1 MEMTHNL
8 KYGEYWVGVDGG
20 GTKCRAEL
28 FNEFGESLGQGVGG
42 PANIARHG
50 QLALSSILTAVKDAV
65 TDAGLKFS
73 DISSELVVSAGLAG
87 AYLES
92 STALL
97 EQWQHPFAELVF
109 SSDLHTALLG
119 AHGGEDGVVMIT
131 GTGSC
136 AAGLQNGKVTQYGG
150 YGFQLGDQASGA
162 WLGQMAA
169 RQALL
174 VADKLGHD
182 SLLWQE
188 VSQFYNCSTP
198 SGLVERLNNALPG
211 EFARFAPRL
220 FELAKDDAAAA
231 AIVKEGA
238 GYLNELANRA
248 LINSNMNLVFSGG
261 LATVWRPYL
270 AESVAARIKP
280 ALHGPEW
287 GAVYLAQ
294 QQLTSVDTSV

>member
-1 MEMTHNL
+1 MTQNPN
-8 KYGEYWVGVDGG
+8 YGEYWVGVDGG

-28 FNEFGESLGQGVGG
+28 FNELGESLGQGVGG

-50 QLALSSILTAVKDAV
+50 QLALSSILTAVKQAV
-65 TDAGLKFS
+65 ADAGLQFNY
-73 DISSELVVSAGLAG
+73 ISSELVVSAGLAG
-87 AYLES
+87 AYLDS
-92 STALL
+92 SNALL
-97 EQWQHPFAELVF
+97 NQWQHPFAELVF

-136 AAGLQNGKVTQYGG
+136 AAVLQNSKVTQYGG

-174 VADKLGHD
+174 VADKLGQD

-188 VSQFYNCSTP
+188 VSRFYNCSTS
-198 SGLVERLNNALPG
+198 SGLVERLNSALPG

-220 FELAKDDAAAA
+220 FELAKHDPASA
-231 AIVKEGA
+231 AIIEEGA
-238 GYLNELANRA
+238 EYLNELAKRA
-248 LINSNMNLVFSGG
+248 LWDSSMNLVFSGG
-261 LATVWRPYL
+261 LAAAWRPYL
-270 AESVAARIKP
+270 TESVAARVKP

-294 QQLTSVDTSV
+294 QQLTAVDSGV

>member
-1 MEMTHNL
+1 MTQNPN
-8 KYGEYWVGVDGG
+8 YGEYWVGVDGG

-28 FNEFGESLGQGVGG
+28 FNELGESLGQGVGG

-50 QLALSSILTAVKDAV
+50 QLALSSILTAVKQAV
-65 TDAGLKFS
+65 ADAGLQFNY
-73 DISSELVVSAGLAG
+73 ISSELVVSAGLAG
-87 AYLES
+87 AYLDS
-92 STALL
+92 SNALL
-97 EQWQHPFAELVF
+97 NQWQHPFAELVF

-136 AAGLQNGKVTQYGG
+136 AAVLQNGKVSQYGG

-174 VADKLGHD
+174 VADKLGQD

-188 VSQFYNCSTP
+188 VSRFYNCSTS
-198 SGLVERLNNALPG
+198 SGLVERLNSALPV

-220 FELAKDDAAAA
+220 FELAKHDPASA
-231 AIVKEGA
+231 AIIEEGA
-238 GYLNELANRA
+238 EYLNELAKRA
-248 LINSNMNLVFSGG
+248 LWDSSMNLVFSGG
-261 LATVWRPYL
+261 LAAAWRPYL
-270 AESVAARIKP
+270 TESVAARVKP

-294 QQLTSVDTSV
+294 QQLTAVDSGV

>member
-1 MEMTHNL
+1 MTQNPN
-8 KYGEYWVGVDGG
+8 YGEYWVGVDGG

-28 FNEFGESLGQGVGG
+28 FNELGESLGQGVGG

-50 QLALSSILTAVKDAV
+50 QLALSSILTAVKQAV
-65 TDAGLKFS
+65 ADAGLQFNY
-73 DISSELVVSAGLAG
+73 ISSELVVSAGLAG
-87 AYLES
+87 AYLDS
-92 STALL
+92 SNALL
-97 EQWQHPFAELVF
+97 NQWQHPFAELVF

-136 AAGLQNGKVTQYGG
+136 AAVLQNGKVSQYGG

-174 VADKLGHD
+174 VADKLGQD

-188 VSQFYNCSTP
+188 VSRFYNCSTS
-198 SGLVERLNNALPG
+198 SGLVERLNSALPG

-220 FELAKDDAAAA
+220 FELAKHDPASA
-231 AIVKEGA
+231 AIIEEGA
-238 GYLNELANRA
+238 EYLNELAKRA
-248 LINSNMNLVFSGG
+248 LWDSSMNLVFSGG
-261 LATVWRPYL
+261 LAAAWRPYL
-270 AESVAARIKP
+270 TESVAARVKP

-294 QQLTSVDTSV
+294 QQLTSVDSGV

>member
-1 MEMTHNL
+1 MTQNPN
-8 KYGEYWVGVDGG
+8 YGEYWVGVDGG

-28 FNEFGESLGQGVGG
+28 FNELGESLGQGVGG

-50 QLALSSILTAVKDAV
+50 QLALSSILTAVKQAV
-65 TDAGLKFS
+65 ADAGLQFN

-87 AYLES
+87 SYLDS
-92 STALL
+92 SNALL
-97 EQWQHPFAELVF
+97 NQWQHPFAELVF

-136 AAGLQNGKVTQYGG
+136 AAVLQNGKVSQYGG

-174 VADKLGHD
+174 VADKLGQD

-188 VSQFYNCSTP
+188 VSRFYNCSTS
-198 SGLVERLNNALPG
+198 SGLVERLNSALPG

-220 FELAKDDAAAA
+220 FELAKHDPASA
-231 AIVKEGA
+231 AIIEEGA
-238 GYLNELANRA
+238 EYLNELAKRA
-248 LINSNMNLVFSGG
+248 LWDSSMNLVFSGG
-261 LATVWRPYL
+261 LAAAWRPYL
-270 AESVAARIKP
+270 TESVAARVKP

-294 QQLTSVDTSV
+294 QQLTAVDSGV

>member
-1 MEMTHNL
+1 MEMTQNL

-28 FNEFGESLGQGVGG
+28 FNELGESLGQGVGG

-50 QLALSSILTAVKDAV
+50 QLALSSILTAVKQAV
-65 TDAGLKFS
+65 ADAGLQFNY
-73 DISSELVVSAGLAG
+73 ISSELVVSAGLAG
-87 AYLES
+87 AYLDS
-92 STALL
+92 SNALL
-97 EQWQHPFAELVF
+97 NQWQHPFAELVF

-136 AAGLQNGKVTQYGG
+136 AAVLQNGKVSQYGG

-174 VADKLGHD
+174 VADKLGQD

-188 VSQFYNCSTP
+188 VSRFYNCSTS
-198 SGLVERLNNALPG
+198 SGLVERLNSALPG

-220 FELAKDDAAAA
+220 FELAKHDPASA
-231 AIVKEGA
+231 AIIEEGA
-238 GYLNELANRA
+238 EYLNELAKRA
-248 LINSNMNLVFSGG
+248 LWDSSMNLVFSGG
-261 LATVWRPYL
+261 LAAAWRPYL
-270 AESVAARIKP
+270 TESVAARVKP

-294 QQLTSVDTSV
+294 QQLTAVDSGV

>member
-1 MEMTHNL
+1 MEMTQNL

-136 AAGLQNGKVTQYGG
+136 AAVLP
-150 YGFQLGDQASGA
+150 LSRAC
-162 WLGQMAA
+162 
-169 RQALL
+169 
-174 VADKLGHD
+174 
-182 SLLWQE
+182 SL
-188 VSQFYNCSTP
+188 
-198 SGLVERLNNALPG
+198 A
-211 EFARFAPRL
+211 
-220 FELAKDDAAAA
+220 
-231 AIVKEGA
+231 
-238 GYLNELANRA
+238 
-248 LINSNMNLVFSGG
+248 
-261 LATVWRPYL
+261 
-270 AESVAARIKP
+270 
-280 ALHGPEW
+280 
-287 GAVYLAQ
+287 
-294 QQLTSVDTSV
+294 

>member
-1 MEMTHNL
+1 MTQNPN
-8 KYGEYWVGVDGG
+8 YGEYWVGVDGG

-28 FNEFGESLGQGVGG
+28 FNELGESLGQGVGG

-50 QLALSSILTAVKDAV
+50 QLALSSILTAVKQAV
-65 TDAGLKFS
+65 ADAGLQFNY
-73 DISSELVVSAGLAG
+73 ISSELVVSAGLAG
-87 AYLES
+87 AYLDS
-92 STALL
+92 SNALL
-97 EQWQHPFAELVF
+97 NQWQHPFAELVF

-136 AAGLQNGKVTQYGG
+136 AAVLQNGKVSQYGG
-150 YGFQLGDQASGA
+150 YGVQLGDQASGA

-174 VADKLGHD
+174 VADKLGQD

-188 VSQFYNCSTP
+188 VSRFYNCSTS
-198 SGLVERLNNALPG
+198 SGLVERLNSALPG

-220 FELAKDDAAAA
+220 FELAKHDPASA
-231 AIVKEGA
+231 AIIEEGA
-238 GYLNELANRA
+238 EYLNELAKRA
-248 LINSNMNLVFSGG
+248 LWDSSMNLVFSGG
-261 LATVWRPYL
+261 LAAAWRPYL
-270 AESVAARIKP
+270 TESVAARVKP

-294 QQLTSVDTSV
+294 QQLTAVDSGV

>member
-1 MEMTHNL
+1 MTQNPN
-8 KYGEYWVGVDGG
+8 YGEYWVGVDGG

-28 FNEFGESLGQGVGG
+28 FNELGESLGQGVGG

-50 QLALSSILTAVKDAV
+50 QLALSSILTAVKQAV
-65 TDAGLKFS
+65 ADAGLQFNY
-73 DISSELVVSAGLAG
+73 ISSELVVSAGLAG
-87 AYLES
+87 AYLDS
-92 STALL
+92 SNALL
-97 EQWQHPFAELVF
+97 NQWKHPFAKLVF

-136 AAGLQNGKVTQYGG
+136 AAVLQNGKVSQYGG

-174 VADKLGHD
+174 VADKLGQD

-188 VSQFYNCSTP
+188 VSRFYNCSTS
-198 SGLVERLNNALPG
+198 SGLVERLNSALPG

-220 FELAKDDAAAA
+220 FELAKHDPASA
-231 AIVKEGA
+231 AIIEEGA
-238 GYLNELANRA
+238 EYLNELAKRA
-248 LINSNMNLVFSGG
+248 LWDSSMNLVFSGG
-261 LATVWRPYL
+261 LAAAWRPYL
-270 AESVAARIKP
+270 TESVAARVKP

-294 QQLTSVDTSV
+294 QQLTAVDSGV

>member
-1 MEMTHNL
+1 
-8 KYGEYWVGVDGG
+8 
-20 GTKCRAEL
+20 
-28 FNEFGESLGQGVGG
+28 
-42 PANIARHG
+42 
-50 QLALSSILTAVKDAV
+50 
-65 TDAGLKFS
+65 
-73 DISSELVVSAGLAG
+73 
-87 AYLES
+87 
-92 STALL
+92 
-97 EQWQHPFAELVF
+97 
-109 SSDLHTALLG
+109 
-119 AHGGEDGVVMIT
+119 MIT

-136 AAGLQNGKVTQYGG
+136 AAVLQNGKVTQYGG

-248 LINSNMNLVFSGG
+248 LVNSNMNLVFSGG

>member
-1 MEMTHNL
+1 MTQNPN
-8 KYGEYWVGVDGG
+8 YGEYWVGVDGG

-28 FNEFGESLGQGVGG
+28 FNELGESLGQGVGG

-50 QLALSSILTAVKDAV
+50 QLALSSILTAVKQAV
-65 TDAGLKFS
+65 ADAGLQFNY
-73 DISSELVVSAGLAG
+73 ISSELVVSAGLAG
-87 AYLES
+87 AYLDS
-92 STALL
+92 SNALL
-97 EQWQHPFAELVF
+97 NQWQHPFAELVF

-136 AAGLQNGKVTQYGG
+136 AAVLQNGKVSQYGG

-174 VADKLGHD
+174 VADKLGQD

-188 VSQFYNCSTP
+188 GSRFYNCSTS
-198 SGLVERLNNALPG
+198 SGLVERLNSALPG

-220 FELAKDDAAAA
+220 FELAKHDPASA
-231 AIVKEGA
+231 AIIEEGA
-238 GYLNELANRA
+238 EYLNELAKRA
-248 LINSNMNLVFSGG
+248 LWDSSMNLVFSGG
-261 LATVWRPYL
+261 LAAAWRPYL
-270 AESVAARIKP
+270 TESVAARVKP

-294 QQLTSVDTSV
+294 QQLTAVDSGV